1 MNSMTVELMI
11 VPQINET
18 PGFGFAEA
26 QRRGDGRVERVGK
39 VQLTAANARLL
50 EDQLRSGTSLV
61 YSGPVWAGDHWRAE
75 TFPVTLSEA
84 KVSLEHSTLQF
95 TEQS

>member
-1 MNSMTVELMI
+1 MAVQLMI

-26 QRRGDGRVERVGK
+26 LNRDDGRVQRVGR
-39 VQLTAANARLL
+39 VQLTAANARRL
-50 EDQLRSGTSLV
+50 EDQLRRGTSLV

-84 KVSLEHSTLQF
+84 NVSAEHSTLRF
-95 TEQS
+95 TEES